1 MKLYSK
7 IMLGMAVCLF
17 LSVFDAFADTASQPP
32 AAGGKLPEIILA
44 APRDIELRQY
54 LGIGAKESFTI
65 PEIEAEVVL
74 IEIFSMY

>member
-7 IMLGMAVCLF
+7 IVLGLAAYLF
-17 LSVFDAFADTASQPP
+17 LSALAGFADTASQPP
-32 AAGGKLPEIILA
+32 AAGGKLPEIILP
-44 APRDIELRQY
+44 APQDIELRQY
-54 LGIGAKESFTI
+54 LGIGGKETFTI